1 MDHNLDLE
9 TLNRVRVNLLAV
21 IENAPDEYMNGLRI
35 ALGLVVR
42 MHVFEKARGELQAA
56 LAEFDG
62 AINTEEV
69 RAEIA
74 LRAVD
79 ITGAASAFHSAMD
92 EAETEARS
100 KTQELEDTSRKLK
113 DGAQHVSE
121 KPVGHRVFDPA
132 VYGEKVA
139 EWLDNSNHYTL

>member
-1 MDHNLDLE
+1 
-9 TLNRVRVNLLAV
+9 
-21 IENAPDEYMNGLRI
+21 
-35 ALGLVVR
+35 
-42 MHVFEKARGELQAA
+42 
-56 LAEFDG
+56 
-62 AINTEEV
+62 
-69 RAEIA
+69 
-74 LRAVD
+74 
-79 ITGAASAFHSAMD
+79 MD